1 MFYKIPFPNLL
12 QGIRTNA
19 KRDGDD
25 WIINGSKIYITNG
38 WLTDCCIVVAKTKPD
53 AKRAAHG
60 ISLFLVDADTKGFHK
75 GKKLKGIKSAFFIG
89 TPSTYKK
96 GSVHLLHCCI
106 NGKSHV
112 IICIMKRELDLHS
125 WFNPS
130 ASKKYIL

>member
-1 MFYKIPFPNLL
+1 MKEIGFVCSLFIKKLMC
-12 QGIRTNA
+12 T
-19 KRDGDD
+19 K
-25 WIINGSKIYITNG
+25 K
-38 WLTDCCIVVAKTKPD
+38 LTDYFNTT
-53 AKRAAHG
+53 
-60 ISLFLVDADTKGFHK
+60 SHK

-112 IICIMKRELDLHS
+112 IICSMKRELDLHS

-130 ASKKYIL
+130 ASKKTTL

>member
-1 MFYKIPFPNLL
+1 MMCTK
-12 QGIRTNA
+12 
-19 KRDGDD
+19 K
-25 WIINGSKIYITNG
+25 
-38 WLTDCCIVVAKTKPD
+38 LTDYFNTT
-53 AKRAAHG
+53 
-60 ISLFLVDADTKGFHK
+60 SHK

-112 IICIMKRELDLHS
+112 IICSMKRELDLHS

-130 ASKKYIL
+130 ASKKYILLHYISIYLVKLVISRFV